1 MENEIITADTPS
13 QAVES
18 NRWSKFVTYLRSL
31 LKKKGNLVS
40 ENNSLT
46 PRLDFA
52 RLDERQLDFIN
63 ARKEILDWRDRWI
76 DNIDKQLERESVH
89 LLNMF
94 NRSID
99 ALSYKDTM
107 NIDKF
112 IDLRL
117 ASTFQRWTIQ
127 QSDNLIDSAR
137 SELKN
142 EVRHIIKPGGLIH
155 NLRNAKK
162 NRAMADVAKAGLSTT
177 ATIAAIPAA
186 ISLSTTSASGIMGL
200 LGATAIVTTGPVAI
214 IGAGVVAT
222 LAALSG
228 KRIQKIKQN
237 AQTNLKVEIRD
248 TVRAKILYSGDQS
261 SLSQHLQG
269 KIEECATK
277 LLKELRNG
285 R

>member
-1 MENEIITADTPS
+1 M
-13 QAVES
+13 
-18 NRWSKFVTYLRSL
+18 
-31 LKKKGNLVS
+31 S

-46 PRLDFA
+46 SRLDFA

-76 DNIDKQLERESVH
+76 DNIDKQLERESDH
-89 LLNMF
+89 LLNML

-99 ALSYKDTM
+99 ALSYKETL

-117 ASTFQRWTIQ
+117 ASTFHKWTVQ
-127 QSDNLIDSAR
+127 QSDNLIDLAR

-142 EVRHIIKPGGLIH
+142 EVRHINKSGGLIH
-155 NLRNAKK
+155 NLQNAKK
-162 NRAMADVAKAGLSTT
+162 NRAMADIAKAGLSTT

-186 ISLSTTSASGIMGL
+186 ISLSTASAGGIMGL
-200 LGATAIVTTGPVAI
+200 LGATAIVATGPAAI

-228 KRIQKIKQN
+228 KRIKKIKEN

-248 TVRAKILYSGDQS
+248 TVRCISSDQ
-261 SLSQHLQG
+261 
-269 KIEECATK
+269 I
-277 LLKELRNG
+277 
-285 R
+285 